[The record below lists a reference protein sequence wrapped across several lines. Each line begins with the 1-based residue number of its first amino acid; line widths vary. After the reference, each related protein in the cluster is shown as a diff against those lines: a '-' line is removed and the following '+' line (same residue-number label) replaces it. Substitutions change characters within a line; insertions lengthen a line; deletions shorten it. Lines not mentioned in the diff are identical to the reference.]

1 MRVWKN
7 HMTNTI
13 ALTGATGFVGAA
25 LAKRLTT
32 AGCNVQA
39 LVRPSSI
46 HKKPKDTAAEWVE
59 GDLNDRQSLG
69 QLVKGVDAVIHCAGA
84 VRGAT
89 RAQFNGV
96 NADGLVNLVQKAAEQ
111 RPVPR
116 FLLISSLAAR
126 EPHLSHYA
134 ASKRQGE
141 RILSEQSNRLS
152 WTIYRPCA
160 VYGPGEREMLPI
172 FKWMAKGI
180 APVLGAGTGRI
191 SLIYVRDVAEAV
203 IKWLDHDSCQFG
215 TYELH
220 DGHPNGYSW
229 HEIIEAFRQLR
240 SKAII
245 RLNVPMMMVKL
256 AARINLLAARITG
269 HAPMLT
275 PGKIHELSHPD
286 WVCDNTALSRAIGWT
301 PQVLLLEGLKLTL
314 GWSEPELGASQ

>member
-1 MRVWKN
+1 
-7 HMTNTI
+7 MTDTI

-25 LAKRLTT
+25 LAKRLTK
-32 AGCNVQA
+32 AGYKVQA
-39 LVRPSSI
+39 LIRPSSI
-46 HKKPKDTAAEWVE
+46 HKRPVDIAAEWVA

-89 RAQFNGV
+89 RAQFDCV
-96 NADGLVNLVQKAAEQ
+96 NADGLVNLVRKTVAQ
-111 RPVPR
+111 RPMPR

-126 EPHLSHYA
+126 EPHLSPYA

-141 RILSEQSNRLS
+141 KILTEQSNRLS

-160 VYGPGEREMLPI
+160 VYGPGERELLPI

-203 IKWLDHDSCQFG
+203 VKWLNHDSCQFG

-229 HEIIEAFRQLR
+229 HEIIDTFRQLR

-245 RLNVPMMMVKL
+245 RLRVPMMLIKL
-256 AARINLLAARITG
+256 AAWINLLAARITG
-269 HAPMLT
+269 YAPMLT

-286 WVCDNTALSRAIGWT
+286 WVCDNTALNGAIGWT
-301 PQVLLLEGLKLTL
+301 PKILLPEGLKRTL
-314 GWSEPELGASQ
+314 NWDRI